1 MRRRD
6 FIALA
11 GGAAAWPLA
20 AHAESAT
27 KPVIGFLRGGSLDDI
42 RHMASAF
49 AQGLKETGY
58 TEGENVVI
66 EYRSANGE
74 YDRLPAM
81 AADLVARRVAVI
93 VAAGGTTAH
102 AAMAATS
109 TIPIVFVS
117 ATDPVVMKIVTS
129 LNRPGGNVT
138 GVSLLGV
145 ALEAKRL
152 ELLHAIVPNAS
163 TLAALINPGYPGAK
177 MQVEELQEA
186 AARLGVKLITFGAST
201 AADIDD
207 AFAALARQGA
217 GGLLAAQDPLVLTR
231 RDQVTGLAARYAIPV
246 IFALREIV
254 VEGGLM
260 SYGAV
265 FSNGYYQGGNL
276 CRQNTERRIAGR
288 FAGSA
293 ADQVRVRHQSQD
305 RQSTRRCYSRQAA
318 RYR

>member
-1 MRRRD
+1 
-6 FIALA
+6 
-11 GGAAAWPLA
+11 
-20 AHAESAT
+20 
-27 KPVIGFLRGGSLDDI
+27 
-42 RHMASAF
+42 
-49 AQGLKETGY
+49 
-58 TEGENVVI
+58 
-66 EYRSANGE
+66 
-74 YDRLPAM
+74 
-81 AADLVARRVAVI
+81 
-93 VAAGGTTAH
+93 
-102 AAMAATS
+102 MAATS

-129 LNRPGGNVT
+129 LNRPGGNIT

-265 FSNGYYQGGNL
+265 FSNGYYQGGIDVGKILKGASPADLPVLQPTKFEFVINL
-276 CRQNTERRIAGR
+276 KTAKALGVAIPDRLLAT
-288 FAGSA
+288 
-293 ADQVRVRHQSQD
+293 ADEVIE
-305 RQSTRRCYSRQAA
+305 
-318 RYR
+318 